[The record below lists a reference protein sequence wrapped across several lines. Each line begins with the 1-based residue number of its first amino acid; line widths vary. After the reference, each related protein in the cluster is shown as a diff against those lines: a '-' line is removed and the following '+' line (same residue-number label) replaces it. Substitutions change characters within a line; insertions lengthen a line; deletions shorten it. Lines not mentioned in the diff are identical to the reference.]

1 MSTRRASSWALVLAG
16 TFGAVMASSSSRA
29 ADGAALYAQ
38 ECADCHGERGEGMGD
53 FPPLAGTHAADN
65 PEYLAT
71 FIRKGAGDMPAYP
84 DLTADELASLVQFVQ
99 ESLGQA
105 GTPAKAAPPV
115 PPGDPERGRDYFT
128 GRQRLAAGGAPC
140 LACHVAGSH
149 GAVSGG
155 MLGRDLTDA
164 VQRYKGAA
172 GVFGALKSFP
182 FPVMRASYAG
192 KALTEQ
198 ERADLTAFFQGL
210 GDAKA
215 PPTAWADRFWLPAA
229 AGAVLLF
236 AVVAVIG
243 SRRGPSPARRLRQS
257 RS

>member
-1 MSTRRASSWALVLAG
+1 MTRRSTRYVTILQALVLA
-16 TFGAVMASSSSRA
+16 A
-29 ADGAALYAQ
+29 AAYPLPSLGAAGASLYARL
-38 ECADCHGERGEGMGD
+38 CADCHGEEGEGMGD
-53 FPPLAGTHAADN
+53 FPRLAGTHAAEN

-71 FIRKGAGDMPAYP
+71 FIRQGAGDMPAYP

-99 ESLGQA
+99 ESLGKDGASA
-105 GTPAKAAPPV
+105 GTGPPV

-128 GRQRLAAGGAPC
+128 GRVRLGAGGAPC

-155 MLGRDLTDA
+155 TLGRDLTDA

-172 GVFGALKSFP
+172 GVFGALRSFP

-198 ERADLTAFFQGL
+198 ERADLTAFFQSL
-210 GDAKA
+210 GNATA
-215 PPTAWADRFWLPAA
+215 PPPAWADRFWWPAA
-229 AGAVLLF
+229 AGAALLF
-236 AVVAVIG
+236 AVVAFIG
-243 SRRGPSPARRLRQS
+243 SRRGPSPARRLRQP